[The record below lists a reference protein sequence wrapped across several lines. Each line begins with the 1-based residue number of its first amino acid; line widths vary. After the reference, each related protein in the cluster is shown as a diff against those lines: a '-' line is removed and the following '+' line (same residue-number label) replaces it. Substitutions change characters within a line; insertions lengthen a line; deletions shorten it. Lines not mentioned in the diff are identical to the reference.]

1 MISNKPPFFSHFLHE
16 LLSCNAVPP
25 SVFQVGK
32 IWMPSREG
40 WIEIFGLQARPHYCF
55 PLSQA
60 MKPIDIEKE
69 IMFIPIFSK
78 SYDYESY
85 FAILSGTTGFSDITL
100 AGGSSSAS
108 FQDYF
113 SFRNS
118 SQFMVSKGEYVTQA
132 SSFLLSLILDTLK
145 RDA

>member
-1 MISNKPPFFSHFLHE
+1 
-16 LLSCNAVPP
+16 
-25 SVFQVGK
+25 
-32 IWMPSREG
+32 
-40 WIEIFGLQARPHYCF
+40 
-55 PLSQA
+55 